1 LPHVALRLGLLSA
14 VALNVALGLLFCA
27 LVGGPGYRGLSANA
41 PVWELVLFAQLALVG
56 LLGALMWLLVDGERS
71 PAAILSR
78 SAAVTFVVLY
88 GAWEAT
94 TGLGA
99 TLLVEAAA
107 VPAGAGMPR
116 SAVEASTTPYLA
128 ALGLIGGASWIVAV
142 ASAAVCAAR
151 RSVGRWPAGLL
162 ILGSLVVA
170 FDFVP
175 ALGVA
180 GLAFLLASAFAA
192 PYTVPPSPGASG
204 LPAAREAGP
213 RPPQGGRRLPALGQG
228 AAFASMYLLW
238 APLRRVLRPDYLFL
252 IYPGTELDKRV
263 YFPAWMERLLRPLV
277 PAGLM
282 RFGDYWGLVVSGKA
296 TAETIESSPDR
307 LRDLLAE
314 ARSEFPGVQVI
325 AMAGRLPSIAART
338 GLHLDAPFTQG
349 DRGTLY
355 TMLGAAAEQARV
367 LGKDS
372 REVTIAVPG
381 GAGFIGRQLV
391 SQLSP
396 RFGRVIALDP
406 RHQGPP
412 RWQGNVLYTDRPG
425 DIAEAEAVLVMT
437 GRGEDAAG
445 LVPFV
450 AAGAIVADD
459 THPQMPNRVRSAL
472 RAAGATVLRASV
484 SDPRF
489 RMTPRLPILRRDDI
503 PGCLLEALVVL
514 HHGDGVLDSQDAFD
528 RAAAELGFRATL
540 APHVDL
546 ARSH

>member
-1 LPHVALRLGLLSA
+1 M
-14 VALNVALGLLFCA
+14 ALNVALGLLFCA

-56 LLGALMWLLVDGERS
+56 LLGALVWLLVDGERS

-180 GLAFLLASAFAA
+180 GLLFLLASTAAA
-192 PYTVPPSPGASG
+192 PYAGRPSGTAG
-204 LPAAREAGP
+204 LRDAGP
-213 RPPQGGRRLPALGQG
+213 RPGRRGRRLPALWQG
-228 AAFASMYLLW
+228 AAFASMNLLW
-238 APLRRVLRPDYLFL
+238 APLRRVLRPDYLFVV
-252 IYPGTELDKRV
+252 YPGTEREKRV
-263 YFPAWMERLLRPLV
+263 YFPPWVERLLRPLF

-282 RFGDYWGLVVSGKA
+282 RFGGYWGLVVSGKA
-296 TAETIESSPDR
+296 TAETIEASPER

-314 ARSEFPGVQVI
+314 ARSEFPSVQVI

-338 GLHLDAPFTQG
+338 GLRLDAPFTQG
-349 DRGTLY
+349 DRGTLCA
-355 TMLGAAAEQARV
+355 MLGAAAEQARL

-381 GAGFIGRQLV
+381 GAGFIGSQLV
-391 SQLSP
+391 SHLSP

-412 RWQGNVLYTDRPG
+412 RRQGNVLYTDRPG

-450 AAGAIVADD
+450 VAGAIVADD
-459 THPQMPNRVRSAL
+459 THPQMPNRVRFAL

-489 RMTPRLPILRRDDI
+489 RMTPRLPILRRYDI

-514 HHGDGVLDSQDAFD
+514 HHGEGVLDSQDAFD

-540 APHVDL
+540 AQHVDM